1 MIEDESR
8 MKRSL
13 TAVASGIALMAGALT
28 AAPAAAE
35 PSPYRC
41 VFQVTQ

>member
-1 MIEDESR
+1 

-13 TAVASGIALMAGALT
+13 TAVASGVALMAGALT

-35 PSPYRC
+35 PSPCGRR
-41 VFQVTQ
+41 TSPARPR

>member
-1 MIEDESR
+1 

-28 AAPAAAE
+28 AAPARKQALALLGE
-35 PSPYRC
+35 RS
-41 VFQVTQ
+41 